1 MHMGKPGFPIPLP
14 VGRVWEGTAL
24 PGDLLIWGNRVSP
37 FPSLREESLVTYS
50 WYVERPM
57 SDPETSLPPPVES
70 QPPGPTWQASP
81 PSPPEPRGRRRLL
94 ILLAAALSAFVVVA
108 GIGLLL
114 VVLTNPV
121 LRGRLASLTVGQV
134 GPPPEGPNKF
144 VAVPDGP
151 VAISDD
157 FSQPSNRW
165 DRSQTRISGGAYEL
179 TLELPHFDSYGL
191 YLGVPDVRDFDMAVD
206 VLPVSGD
213 LTSEIGIRFRQAA
226 PDDHLLFSISPSGY
240 FRLAQV
246 RDETYTSLV
255 PWTRDPRIRR
265 GLGVSNRLRVVA
277 EGASIR
283 GFINGEQVL
292 EYTDERQQVGQL
304 TLGLVTF
311 DQGDLTVR
319 FDNIEGAVAP
329 IIDAPRDEWIDMR
342 EDFSNPERAQWSIG
356 GATVVQEAYEV
367 FVGGQVVSWQQPLP
381 VGSSRVEGDF
391 VLEVDAT
398 MVEGEGGGSG
408 YGLMFGDDAAF
419 NFFALIVF
427 PEGGYMLYRN
437 GADSGL
443 VIPPVAAPVVR
454 TGLNVTNRIK
464 LEVRDRRL
472 AISINDEV
480 LAELEFTDGVSL
492 HGRAGLVIQGA
503 DTSGVRARFDNFRLE
518 ELP

>member
-1 MHMGKPGFPIPLP
+1 
-14 VGRVWEGTAL
+14 
-24 PGDLLIWGNRVSP
+24 
-37 FPSLREESLVTYS
+37 
-50 WYVERPM
+50 M
-57 SDPETSLPPPVES
+57 SDPETRLPPQADTLPPV
-70 QPPGPTWQASP
+70 PPAENVRAPHP
-81 PSPPEPRGRRRLL
+81 PAAPDDAPRGRRRLL
-94 ILLAAALSAFVVVA
+94 ILLAAALGAFVIVA
-108 GIGLLL
+108 SIGLLL

-121 LRGRLASLTVGQV
+121 LRGRLASLTAGQI
-134 GPPPEGPNKF
+134 GPPPDSPNKF
-144 VAVPDGP
+144 VALPDGP
-151 VAISDD
+151 VAITDD
-157 FSQPSNRW
+157 FSQPSSRW
-165 DRSQTRISGGAYEL
+165 DRSQTRINGGAYEL

-191 YLGVPDVRDFDMAVD
+191 YLGVADVRDFDMAVD

-213 LTSEIGIRFRQAA
+213 LTSEFGIRFRQAA

-255 PWTRDPRIRR
+255 PWTPDPRIRR

-283 GFINGEQVL
+283 AFINGEQVL
-292 EYTDERQQVGQL
+292 EYTDELQQAGQL

-311 DQGDLTVR
+311 EQGDLTVR

-329 IIDAPRDEWIDMR
+329 IVDAPRDEWVELR
-342 EDFSNPERAQWSIG
+342 EDFSDPKRARWSVG
-356 GATVVQEAYEV
+356 GATIVQETYEV
-367 FVGGQVVSWQQPLP
+367 FVGGEVVSWQQPLP
-381 VGSSRVEGDF
+381 VGASQVERDF

-398 MVEGEGGGSG
+398 LVAGEGGGSG
-408 YGLMFGDDAAF
+408 YGVMFGDDAAF

-437 GADSGL
+437 GADGGL
-443 VIPPVAAPVVR
+443 VIPPVPAPAVR
-454 TGLNVTNRIK
+454 TGLNATNRIK

-480 LAELEFTDGVSL
+480 LAELEFTDGVNL
-492 HGRAGLVIQGA
+492 KGRAGLVIQGA
-503 DTSGVRARFDNFRLE
+503 DTSEVRARFDNFRLE

>member
-1 MHMGKPGFPIPLP
+1 
-14 VGRVWEGTAL
+14 
-24 PGDLLIWGNRVSP
+24 
-37 FPSLREESLVTYS
+37 
-50 WYVERPM
+50 M
-57 SDPETSLPPPVES
+57 SDPETSLPLPVES

-240 FRLAQV
+240 FRLARV

-329 IIDAPRDEWIDMR
+329 IVDAPRDEWIDMR
-342 EDFSNPERAQWSIG
+342 EDFSDPERAQWSIG

-480 LAELEFTDGVSL
+480 LAELEFADGVSL

>member
-1 MHMGKPGFPIPLP
+1 
-14 VGRVWEGTAL
+14 
-24 PGDLLIWGNRVSP
+24 
-37 FPSLREESLVTYS
+37 
-50 WYVERPM
+50 M
-57 SDPETSLPPPVES
+57 SDPETSPPPPVES
-70 QPPGPTWQASP
+70 RSPGPAWQEVP
-81 PSPPEPRGRRRLL
+81 PPAPPDPEPRGRRRLL

-191 YLGVPDVRDFDMAVD
+191 YLGVSDVRDFDMAVD

-246 RDETYTSLV
+246 RDETYLSLV

-329 IIDAPRDEWIDMR
+329 IVDAPRDEWIDMR
-342 EDFSNPERAQWSIG
+342 EDFSDPERAQWSIG
-356 GATVVQEAYEV
+356 GATVVQETYEV

-437 GADSGL
+437 GADGGL
-443 VIPPVAAPVVR
+443 VIPPVPAPAVR

-480 LAELEFTDGVSL
+480 LAELEFTDDVNL
-492 HGRAGLVIQGA
+492 HGRTGLVIQGA
-503 DTSGVRARFDNFRLE
+503 DTSGARTRFDNFRLE